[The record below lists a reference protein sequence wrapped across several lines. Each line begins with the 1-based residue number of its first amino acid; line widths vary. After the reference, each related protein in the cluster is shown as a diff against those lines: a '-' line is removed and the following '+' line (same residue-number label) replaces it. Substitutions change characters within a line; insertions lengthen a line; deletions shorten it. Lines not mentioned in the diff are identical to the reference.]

1 MGSGSVD
8 PCLTFPLARHP
19 FPQGVKSSSPTPT
32 GWLPCVALIP
42 LFLPSCSWK
51 PRSDPGLQPIPTPGD
66 PGSPRAL
73 QGTCWETHSFYK
85 ENKCLYFP
93 SKKQEV
99 ATGGRDRRYLM
110 SSKCFPS
117 GNILEVSSALFSS
130 CPGQFCKAVLIFR
143 EGKTRPGRSRG
154 KSGLGP
160 GLLVNSRAPSP
171 LCTQVS
177 MNPAPNRALVGP
189 SRLWAPRALHTA
201 MPSGVTGQGH
211 QRS

>member
-1 MGSGSVD
+1 M
-8 PCLTFPLARHP
+8 P
-19 FPQGVKSSSPTPT
+19 SSHCFSRP
-32 GWLPCVALIP
+32 A
-42 LFLPSCSWK
+42 
-51 PRSDPGLQPIPTPGD
+51 
-66 PGSPRAL
+66 PGSPGQTQVCSLSPPQGAPAVPKSCRAHAGRL
-73 QGTCWETHSFYK
+73 FFSIKKINASIFAAKSRRWAQVGGTGGT
-85 ENKCLYFP
+85 

-99 ATGGRDRRYLM
+99 GTGGRDRRYPM

-130 CPGQFCKAVLIFR
+130 CPGQFCKAVPIFR
-143 EGKTRPGRSRG
+143 EGKTRPRRSRD

-189 SRLWAPRALHTA
+189 SCLWAPRALHTA